1 MVTDL
6 TLAVECGHMTV
17 EKSSAVAAGPDAP
30 SKTSSV
36 PPVASLGAAA
46 VGIFALMKVYA
57 AAGFSL
63 TTASALLTT
72 APLNVLL
79 GSLVSFS
86 YELFPLLALG
96 ALAWLVHLVRSH
108 GWGIDCTAVAGFSV
122 LAILLSPWADLW
134 PPTLVLI
141 GTLLVHIFL
150 VRVFRIREANWRLL
164 SNLVGG
170 FFVLMA
176 LKMILTTLPQLWLPV
191 EAISVAADTGPQLVV
206 GHVLTADSEWT
217 SIVRAGD
224 KALMRIPSSAVK
236 NRKLCHLSGV
246 QPDGRRPV
254 LWVILRHRYQSPN
267 RSCIREVSDTPGVL
281 EPGSLP
287 PTDRALRTQIGLS

>member
-1 MVTDL
+1 
-6 TLAVECGHMTV
+6 
-17 EKSSAVAAGPDAP
+17 
-30 SKTSSV
+30 
-36 PPVASLGAAA
+36 

-57 AAGFSL
+57 AAGYSL

-96 ALAWLVHLVRSH
+96 ALAWLAHLVRSH
-108 GWGIDCTAVAGFSV
+108 GWSIDCTALAGFSV
-122 LAILLSPWADLW
+122 LAVLLSPWADLW
-134 PPTLVLI
+134 PPVLVLA
-141 GTLLVHIFL
+141 GIFL
-150 VRVFRIREANWRLL
+150 LHTVLVRLFRIRVANWRLL

-170 FFVLMA
+170 FFVVMA
-176 LKMILTTLPQLWLPV
+176 LKMIVTTLPHLWLPV
-191 EAISVAADTGPQLVV
+191 EVISITADSGPRIVV
-206 GHVLTADSEWT
+206 GHVLTTDSEWT

-224 KALMRIPSSAVK
+224 KALMRIPSSTVK

-246 QPDGRRPV
+246 QPNGRRPL
-254 LWVILRHRYQSPN
+254 LWVILDRRYESPN
-267 RSCIREVSDTPGVL
+267 RSCTKEVSDIPGLL

-287 PTDRALRTQIGLS
+287 PDRARRT

>member
-1 MVTDL
+1 MRIEETSDPA
-6 TLAVECGHMTV
+6 TGQ
-17 EKSSAVAAGPDAP
+17 DAP

-36 PPVASLGAAA
+36 PPIASLGAAA
-46 VGIFALMKVYA
+46 LGVFALMKVYA
-57 AAGFSL
+57 AAGYSL

-86 YELFPLLALG
+86 YDVFPLLALG

-108 GWGIDCTAVAGFSV
+108 GWSIDCTAVAGFSV
-122 LAILLSPWADLW
+122 LAILLSPWANLW
-134 PPTLVLI
+134 PPTLLFA
-141 GTLLVHIFL
+141 GTLVLYTAL

-164 SNLVGG
+164 TNLVGG
-170 FFVLMA
+170 FFVIAA
-176 LKMILTTLPQLWLPV
+176 LHMILTTLPNLWLPV
-191 EAISVAADTGPQLVV
+191 EVIAVAADGGPRLVV
-206 GHVLTADSEWT
+206 GHVLSADSEWT

-224 KALMRIPSSAVK
+224 KALMRIPSSAIK

-246 QPDGRRPV
+246 QPEGRRPL
-254 LWVILRHRYQSPN
+254 LWVIQNRRYQSPN
-267 RSCIREVSDTPGVL
+267 RSCAREVSDIPGVL

-287 PTDRALRTQIGLS
+287 PSGKAWRPRMLNSPG